1 MERIIVKDLKEVA
14 QHSLELLTKTQAK
27 NVAVSGGSTYKA
39 LFTYWGQ
46 ANLPEMDFYPVDE
59 RMVGFEEDGNN
70 WKVAYDLLFTPAG
83 ITEQKSH
90 MAVNKIQFL
99 ELLHQKVGQSVVLD
113 QVWLGMGDDG
123 HTASLFPG
131 GSELLDTDS
140 QVLETTSP
148 KAPFPRVTLGLRPI
162 WEAKELFLIV
172 LGRGKAEM
180 LKRALDGDKS
190 LPITLAL
197 QGHPNPTLILDEEA
211 ASTLS

>member
-1 MERIIVKDLKEVA
+1 MKRIIVKNLEEMA
-14 QHSLELLTKTQAK
+14 ERSLELLTRTGAK

-39 LFTYWGQ
+39 LFTHWGK
-46 ANLPEMDFYPVDE
+46 ADLPKMDFYPVDE
-59 RMVGFEEDGNN
+59 RMVGFEEEGNN

-83 ITEQKSH
+83 IPKQKEH
-90 MAVNKIQFL
+90 MAVNGSQFL
-99 ELLHQKVGQSVVLD
+99 RLLHQKVGKDVLLD

-131 GSELLDTDS
+131 GKQLLDIES

-148 KAPFPRVTLGLRPI
+148 NAPFPRVTLGLKPI

-172 LGRGKAEM
+172 LGSGKAEM
-180 LKRALDGDKS
+180 LKRALEGDKS

-197 QGHPNPTLILDEEA
+197 EGHPNPTILLDEEV
-211 ASTLS
+211 ASALS